1 MDHQDWSN
9 VVFNSSE
16 RTKIINNKQKTVT
29 NISQNKTKIEKNLD
43 SNDVNPPPKIGVEL
57 KLAIQ
62 KARLSKN
69 LTQKALALQ
78 IGVPITDINN
88 YENGKAIPN
97 NQFIAKLERSLGC
110 KLPRIK
116 KII

>member
-1 MDHQDWSN
+1 MDHQDWNN
-9 VVFNSSE
+9 VVFNADKKE
-16 RTKIINNKQKTVT
+16 RNTNNQKVKSNNST
-29 NISQNKTKIEKNLD
+29 IKTKIEKNLD
-43 SNDVNPPPKIGVEL
+43 SNDVSAPPKIGLEL
-57 KLAIQ
+57 KLALQ

-78 IGVPITDINN
+78 VGVPIIDITN

-110 KLPRIK
+110 KLPRVK
-116 KII
+116 NK